1 MMKLALLFALFAC
14 ATATVYFKEDFSG
27 DWESNWV
34 TSEHDDY
41 GKFVATAGKFGSD
54 VGIQTSQ
61 DAKFYSISAA
71 FDKFSNEGKDLVV
84 QYSAKFEQGI
94 DCGGGYIKI
103 SPSTVDQK
111 DYHGETPYNIMFGP
125 DICGATKRTHL
136 IFNYKDDNHLR
147 TSDMRTESDE
157 LTHLYTLIVHPDR
170 TYEVQIDQKEI
181 ASGSL
186 TDDFSFLP
194 PKEIKDPDVSKPS
207 DWVDDPQMEDPDD
220 VKPDNWDDEPE
231 YIVDPDAEKPED
243 WDDEDDGEW
252 EAPTIENPE
261 YKGEWE
267 AAMIDNPDYKGPWVH
282 PMIAN
287 PEYADDETIGTYDD
301 FGVIGID
308 IWQVKSG
315 TIFDSIIIAD
325 DIADAEAFA
334 KETYLANKDEE
345 KKAFDADKEEKKKAA
360 DAEREA
366 RDAEIK
372 ELEEEEDDDVEEEDD
387 DARAEK
393 MDDLKDEL

>member
-1 MMKLALLFALFAC
+1 MGIQQKAVSTMMKLALLFALFAC

-41 GKFVATAGKFGSD
+41 GKFVAT
-54 VGIQTSQ
+54 V
-61 DAKFYSISAA
+61 
-71 FDKFSNEGKDLVV
+71 DKFSNEGKDLVV

-94 DCGGGYIKI
+94 DCGGGYVKI

-231 YIVDPDAEKPED
+231 
-243 WDDEDDGEW
+243 GEW

-261 YKGEWE
+261 YKGEW
-267 AAMIDNPDYKGPWVH
+267 
-282 PMIAN
+282 
-287 PEYADDETIGTYDD
+287 
-301 FGVIGID
+301 
-308 IWQVKSG
+308 
-315 TIFDSIIIAD
+315 
-325 DIADAEAFA
+325 
-334 KETYLANKDEE
+334 
-345 KKAFDADKEEKKKAA
+345 
-360 DAEREA
+360 
-366 RDAEIK
+366 
-372 ELEEEEDDDVEEEDD
+372 
-387 DARAEK
+387 
-393 MDDLKDEL
+393 